1 MGVTETISGLMHNP
15 VPVGRLDDILLPG
28 DDNPLVQQGY
38 VTTSLD
44 ALWNWARTG
53 SMWPVSF
60 G

>member
-44 ALWNWARTG
+44 ALWK
-53 SMWPVSF
+53 
-60 G
+60 